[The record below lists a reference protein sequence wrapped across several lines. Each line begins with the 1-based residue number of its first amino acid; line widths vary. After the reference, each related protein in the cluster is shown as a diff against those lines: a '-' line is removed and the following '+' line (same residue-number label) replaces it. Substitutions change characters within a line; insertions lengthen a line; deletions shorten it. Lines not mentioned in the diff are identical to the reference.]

1 MSAAEPILSVRGLV
15 TSLAPHLAAAGDHP
29 PVDHVSFDVRQS
41 GVLGLIGESGCGK
54 SLTALSIMRLLPADA
69 RQVGGNIFFRG
80 RDLSALSEAQM
91 QAVRGR
97 SIAMI
102 FQEPA
107 TALSPV
113 HTIGWQL
120 NTALVALGQL
130 PRRRLFERRRREGR
144 DLASKLLSR
153 VELPDPE
160 HILDAYAHQL
170 SAGMRRRVLIALAL
184 AGQPALLIA
193 DEPTTGLDAPVQSQI
208 VDLIAR
214 LTREGGMSAI
224 VISHD
229 LGAVAEIATDLVVM
243 YAGQV
248 VEAGPASSVFN
259 EPQHP
264 YTLSLYDGARR
275 LEAPRG
281 SAVSDASRGARGA
294 DRRSGV
300 ANGCRFAGGCPQ
312 RRGAPQ
318 DFPLCVLEA
327 PALSPLE
334 ARHRARC
341 FYPRLE
347 PVEEHE

>member
-54 SLTALSIMRLLPADA
+54 SLTALSIMQLLPPDA
-69 RQVGGNIFFRG
+69 RQIGGNIVFRG
-80 RDLSALSEAQM
+80 RDLSAFSETQM

-97 SIAMI
+97 GIAMI

-120 NTALVALGQL
+120 NTALVALGKL
-130 PRRRLFERRRREGR
+130 PRRRLFESRRSEGR
-144 DLASKLLSR
+144 ALASKLLSR

-160 HILDAYAHQL
+160 RILDAYAHQL

-184 AGQPALLIA
+184 AGEPALLIA
-193 DEPTTGLDAPVQSQI
+193 DEPTTGLDAPIQSQI

-248 VEAGPASSVFN
+248 VEAGPASSVRS

-264 YTLSLYDGARR
+264 YTLSLYNGVRR
-275 LEAPRG
+275 LEGPRRPAGRDASPGARNADRG
-281 SAVSDASRGARGA
+281 S
-294 DRRSGV
+294 GV
-300 ANGCRFAGGCPQ
+300 TSGCRFAGSCPQ
-312 RRGAPQ
+312 RRSGPQ
-318 DFPLCVLEA
+318 DFPLCILEA
-327 PALSPLE
+327 PELSPSQ

-347 PVEEHE
+347 PGEEHE